1 MTGYGESIAFSFPS
15 LLAIIKKLKIDKL
28 RGHSAV
34 EMYQLLVWTL
44 KCGFNMFHIAV

>member
-1 MTGYGESIAFSFPS
+1 MTAYGESIAFSFPN

-34 EMYQLLVWTL
+34 EIYQLLVWTL
-44 KCGFNMFHIAV
+44 KCGFHMFHNAV